1 MSIDGYKLV
10 RKVRGDMAEE
20 FAEYIS
26 VAEAS
31 EKYKTARTYFYDL
44 IKSGK
49 IAGYEL
55 PGRRGQFMLRKDVE
69 AFWRPKPIEPTKRD
83 ETA

>member
-1 MSIDGYKLV
+1 MS
-10 RKVRGDMAEE
+10 EE

-69 AFWRPKPIEPTKRD
+69 AFWKPKKIEPGSQERD